1 MQNMSNRQVIADL
14 YKSFLN
20 DDPEPA
26 LAAFNDDSVWVDTGD
41 NERSGVYRGVVEI
54 AQHALNCRRLTDGTW
69 GTDVLEMLGGERFVV
84 VVERALAL
92 RNGTSLNMM
101 VNTVYAM
108 TDGVI
113 NEIRV
118 LPYDTETWNAFWS

>member
-1 MQNMSNRQVIADL
+1 MSNRQVIADL

-26 LAAFNDDSVWVDTGD
+26 LAAFNDESVWVDTGD

-54 AQHALNCRRLTDGTW
+54 AQHAIHCRKLTDGTW
-69 GTDVLEMLGGERFVV
+69 GTDVLEMLAGDRFVV

-92 RNGTSLNMM
+92 RNGRSLNMM
-101 VNTVYAM
+101 VNTVYEM
-108 TDGVI
+108 TNGVV
-113 NEIRV
+113 NQLRV
-118 LPYDTETWNAFWS
+118 LPYDPQEWDAFWS